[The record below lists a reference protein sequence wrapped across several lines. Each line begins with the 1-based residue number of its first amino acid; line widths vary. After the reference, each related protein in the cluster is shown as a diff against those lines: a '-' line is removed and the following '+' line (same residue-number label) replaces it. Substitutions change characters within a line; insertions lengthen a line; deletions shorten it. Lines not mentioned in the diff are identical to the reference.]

1 MNHLIRITLENHTS
15 AVYFDWR
22 YGYNMEEFFIKLC
35 EPFFP
40 NKISNKIFFRYL
52 QPYAMRLKSR
62 MHGIGRHS
70 MDEKAKFSFQDL
82 TAISHILG
90 DKPFFNGD
98 SPSTIDCTVFGHM
111 VQMLLLPL
119 DTPQK
124 KFIKENCKNL
134 EEFVERMKLRLWPD
148 WDQMSHSDCMIGKK
162 ALSIM
167 D

>member
-1 MNHLIRITLENHTS
+1 
-15 AVYFDWR
+15 
-22 YGYNMEEFFIKLC
+22 MEEFFIKLC

-148 WDQMSHSDCMIGKK
+148 WDQMSHGDCMIGKK